1 MFHISIEV
9 EEELMDE
16 MDGLRRSGDFLGSIV
31 DSISDP
37 LLVIGLNHNI
47 VFANS
52 AARRV
57 YDVNDPVGM
66 RLACYQVI
74 HRIER
79 PCETSSA
86 WIFVCPL
93 RYVVSAKGPVRLI
106 HKYLD
111 NAENEVIMEISACPI
126 FDDDGEV
133 AQVIEII
140 RDITKVRQEEEKR
153 ERLILDL
160 QKAYAEFDL
169 RRMQRIVTKRS
180 WELVPVCMCCKK
192 MRNSNGTWKNIEEFI
207 RDYWRAEFTHGVCP
221 ECEKKLY
228 DADKDGNG

>member
-1 MFHISIEV
+1 M
-9 EEELMDE
+9 EEEIKKRL
-16 MDGLRRSGDFLGSIV
+16 DGLQRSRDFLGSIV

-37 LLVIGLNHNI
+37 LFVIGLNHNI
-47 VFANS
+47 LFVNR

-79 PCETSSA
+79 PCETSSS
-86 WIFVCPL
+86 WIFACPL
-93 RYVVSAKGPVRLI
+93 KYVISTKEPVRLI

-111 NAENEVIMEISACPI
+111 KLDNEVIIEISACPI
-126 FDDDGEV
+126 FDDEGEV

-160 QKAYAEFDL
+160 QKAYSEFDL
-169 RRMQRIVTKRS
+169 RRMQKIITKSS

-192 MRNSNGTWKNIEEFI
+192 MRNSKGTWKNIEEFI

-228 DADKDGNG
+228 DNDKDGKG